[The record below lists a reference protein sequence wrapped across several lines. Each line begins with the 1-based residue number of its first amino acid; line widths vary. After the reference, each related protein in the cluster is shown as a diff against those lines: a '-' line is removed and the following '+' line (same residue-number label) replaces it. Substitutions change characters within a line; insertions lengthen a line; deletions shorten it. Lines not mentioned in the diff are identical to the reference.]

1 MDNQKKILTRIQLI
15 NWHYFE
21 NERISVNGSTLVS
34 GENTAGKSTILDA
47 IQLVLTTNTR
57 RFNVAAN
64 EKGNRT
70 LKGYVRCKEG
80 NVGETYLRKNVVP
93 ANVALEFYEEKGDRY
108 FVIGVHMTSQDEESA
123 VTTRWY
129 VEECRLEDLSFVVNN
144 RPALAEEFRV
154 GGKRIRY
161 IEQKHAAKDRFKRRL
176 GNLEDKFFDIIPK
189 SLAFKPMDNVKE
201 FINKFVLSEKKI
213 DVASLR
219 ENIETLSELEYL
231 LERSQ
236 KQYTAL
242 EEILGIYEKIEKKE
256 HDISVNEI
264 LLALANK
271 DALQQE
277 LEEQEKEI
285 RLKKQYVEGNRQ
297 ELDAVMQKRSAL
309 EEQII
314 AINVAIQSNS
324 SNKMI
329 EDIKRRIKQLDG
341 EITEQEVCK
350 KKLKEQVKIAV
361 QYMQSAAKLQDIEL
375 QNIEHTNIRYT
386 NSPYQNI
393 IGQQFLLELQSALLT
408 NTELS
413 LLLSET
419 HRNEKSKVI
428 EKMEVF
434 QNKYLEQI
442 RNTYAGLQYRMQQLN
457 ESINELQGRLKEL
470 ENRKLLFPQQ
480 TITLKKAIEKEFE
493 RRNIHSSVHIL
504 AELLE
509 ITDEKWRNAVE
520 GYFHQQKFYLIVE
533 PEYYDI
539 ALEVYDRKRAQIH
552 TAGIINTKK
561 IPLGDEIKNE
571 SLAYV
576 VKSENR
582 YAKAYANYLLG
593 RVVRCENVGELEQY
607 NIAITP
613 QCMLYQGYVVRHIN
627 PSHYKDPYIGQHA
640 YRTQIVNTRM
650 LLEEKGIER
659 GRMREELKLYSD
671 VLEIEKRFDFT
682 ILKLYLNAPAKKAE
696 LQEQL
701 THEKVELQKAS
712 NDPSL
717 IQLQI
722 DLGEKEEEKKT
733 ITEEE
738 KRLNEENARLQN
750 QIETLEQNQ
759 QVKEKVFAASRE
771 ELEAKM
777 DADGVVY
784 QEAQEKY
791 MVNRKTKTA
800 RKVAENF
807 APQRSQFE
815 NEKTSYVD
823 KMKDLQYRYNTDFT
837 QDFVVGLSGITDY
850 REAAAKLRSVEMIR
864 YEEKLRQ
871 AKQDCEQIFRS
882 DFLAKMKELIEN
894 ARTEFR
900 NLNKALDSIYYG
912 DDSYHFKLSFDKKK
926 EGLYRMITS
935 ENNQEG
941 FNLWTAAF
949 EAQYHEE
956 MAELFDKL
964 MTKDDQGQKIV
975 EEYTDY
981 RSYLDYDI
989 EIRKKDG
996 RVQRFSDIY
1005 GEKSGSETQVP
1016 YYVAIAASFYQIYRY
1031 GNSVRIMLLDEAFDK
1046 MDDERIGS
1054 MMDFFNG
1061 LDLQVIMAT
1070 PPAKIEVIGE
1080 KVDTVL
1086 TAIRVGQTS
1095 IVEEYDF

>member
-1 MDNQKKILTRIQLI
+1 MDNQKKILTRIQLV

-21 NERISVNGSTLVS
+21 NERISVNGSTLIS

-70 LKGYVRCKEG
+70 LKGYVRCKMG
-80 NVGETYLRKNVVP
+80 NIGETYLRKNVVP
-93 ANVALEFYEEKGDRY
+93 ANVALEFYEEKENRY
-108 FVIGVHMTSQDEESA
+108 FVIGVHMTSQDEESP
-123 VTTRWY
+123 VITKWY
-129 VEECRLEDLSFVVNN
+129 AEECRLEDLSFTVDN
-144 RPALAEEFRV
+144 RPALSDEFRIN
-154 GGKRIRY
+154 GKRIRY
-161 IEQKHAAKDRFKRRL
+161 IEQKNAARDRFKRRL

-201 FINKFVLSEKKI
+201 FINKFVLSETKI

-236 KQYTAL
+236 KQYSAL
-242 EEILGIYEKIEKKE
+242 ENILNTYEKIEKKE
-256 HDISVNEI
+256 HDIQVNDI
-264 LLALANK
+264 LLMLANK
-271 DALQQE
+271 DALYQD
-277 LEEQEKEI
+277 LEDIKKDI
-285 RLKKQYVEGNRQ
+285 RLKRQYVESNIQ
-297 ELDAVMQKRSAL
+297 ELGLVEQKKTAL

-329 EDIKRRIKQLDG
+329 EDAKRRIGQLEDDISKLEKQ
-341 EITEQEVCK
+341 EQELNGQIK
-350 KKLKEQVKIAV
+350 RLKQYFQCVSKIQEKV
-361 QYMQSAAKLQDIEL
+361 QCLILTNSEMSLLTSEEDIKEKSRIIETIEDFQKNQLEKIRNMHMKLQYQMNEL
-375 QNIEHTNIRYT
+375 NDT
-386 NSPYQNI
+386 
-393 IGQQFLLELQSALLT
+393 
-408 NTELS
+408 
-413 LLLSET
+413 
-419 HRNEKSKVI
+419 
-428 EKMEVF
+428 
-434 QNKYLEQI
+434 
-442 RNTYAGLQYRMQQLN
+442 
-457 ESINELQGRLKEL
+457 INDLQGRLKEL
-470 ENRKLLFPQQ
+470 EKRKLSFPEQ
-480 TITLKKAIEKEFE
+480 TVELKEAIEKEFE
-493 RRNIHSSVHIL
+493 KRGIHSTVYIL

-509 ITDEKWRNAVE
+509 ITDEKWVNAVE
-520 GYFHQQKFYLIVE
+520 GYFNKQKFYLIVE
-533 PEYYDI
+533 PDYYDV
-539 ALEVYDRKRAQIH
+539 ALEVYDRKRKQIH
-552 TAGIINTKK
+552 TAGIINTKR
-561 IPLGDEIKNE
+561 IPHADEVNNN

-593 RVVRCENVGELEQY
+593 RVVRCETVQELE
-607 NIAITP
+607 NHDIAITP

-627 PSHYKDPYIGQHA
+627 PANYREPYIGQNA
-640 YRTQIVNTRM
+640 YRTQIVNARR
-650 LLEEKGIER
+650 LLEEKSTER
-659 GRMREELKLYSD
+659 SALRDEIRLYSD
-671 VLEIEKRFDFT
+671 VLESERKFDFT
-682 ILKLYLNAPAKKAE
+682 ILKLYVNAPAKKAE
-696 LQEQL
+696 LSRQL
-701 THEKVELQKAS
+701 TRERVELEKAS
-712 NDPSL
+712 KDPTL

-722 DLGEKEEEKKT
+722 DLGEKENEKKAVA
-733 ITEEE
+733 ENE
-738 KRLNEENARLQN
+738 KTLNNENARLLN
-750 QIETLEQNQ
+750 QIEYLEMSQQNN
-759 QVKEKVFAASRE
+759 EKVLDESVKA
-771 ELEAKM
+771 LERKL
-777 DADGVVY
+777 DFDGIVY
-784 QEAQEKY
+784 QEAKEKY
-791 MVNRKTKTA
+791 DINRKTKTA

-815 NEKTSYVD
+815 NEKTNLVD

-837 QDFVVGLSGITDY
+837 QDFVVGLSGMTEY
-850 REAAAKLRSVEMIR
+850 REAAVKLRSVEMIR

-871 AKQDCEQIFRS
+871 AKDDCEQIFKS
-882 DFLAKMKELIEN
+882 DFLSKMKELIEN
-894 ARTEFR
+894 AKIEFR

-912 DDSYHFKLSFDKKK
+912 DDSYHFKIGFDKKK

-941 FNLWTAAF
+941 INLWTATF
-949 EAQYHEE
+949 EEQYKEE

-964 MTKDDQGQKIV
+964 MAKDDNGQKIV

-996 RVQRFSDIY
+996 SIQRFSDIY

-1070 PPAKIEVIGE
+1070 PPAKIEIIGE
-1080 KVDTVL
+1080 KVETVL
-1086 TAIRVGQTS
+1086 TAIRVGQSS

>member
-1 MDNQKKILTRIQLI
+1 MDNHKKILTRIQLV

-21 NERISVNGSTLVS
+21 NERISVNGSTLIS

-70 LKGYVRCKEG
+70 LKGYVRCKMG

-93 ANVALEFYEEKGDRY
+93 ANVALEFYEEKENRY
-108 FVIGVHMTSQDEESA
+108 FVIGVHMTSQDEESQ
-123 VTTRWY
+123 VITKWY
-129 VEECRLEDLSFVVNN
+129 AEECRLEDLSFTVDN
-144 RPALAEEFRV
+144 RPALSDEFRIK
-154 GGKRIRY
+154 GKRIRY
-161 IEQKHAAKDRFKRRL
+161 IEQKNAARDRFKRRL

-201 FINKFVLSEKKI
+201 FINKFVLSETKI
-213 DVASLR
+213 DVAPLR

-236 KQYTAL
+236 KQYSAL
-242 EEILGIYEKIEKKE
+242 ENILNTYERIEKKE
-256 HDISVNEI
+256 HDIRVNDI
-264 LLALANK
+264 LLMLANK
-271 DALQQE
+271 DALYQD
-277 LEEQEKEI
+277 LEEIKKEI
-285 RLKKQYVEGNRQ
+285 RLKRQYIESNSQ
-297 ELDAVMQKRSAL
+297 ELGLVAQKKTAL

-329 EDIKRRIKQLDG
+329 EDAKRRIVQLEDDISKQD
-341 EITEQEVCK
+341 EQEQELNGQI
-350 KKLKEQVKIAV
+350 KKLKQYLQCVSKIKEKV
-361 QYMQSAAKLQDIEL
+361 QCSMLTNSEMSLLASEEDIKEKSRIIEKIEDFQKNQLEKIRNVHIKLQYQMDEL
-375 QNIEHTNIRYT
+375 DDMI
-386 NSPYQNI
+386 
-393 IGQQFLLELQSALLT
+393 
-408 NTELS
+408 
-413 LLLSET
+413 
-419 HRNEKSKVI
+419 KD
-428 EKMEVF
+428 
-434 QNKYLEQI
+434 
-442 RNTYAGLQYRMQQLN
+442 
-457 ESINELQGRLKEL
+457 LQGRLKEL
-470 ENRKLLFPQQ
+470 EKRKLSFPEQ
-480 TITLKKAIEKEFE
+480 TALLKEAIEKEFE
-493 RRNIHSSVHIL
+493 KRGIHSTVYIL

-509 ITDEKWRNAVE
+509 ITDEKWVNAIE
-520 GYFHQQKFYLIVE
+520 GYFNKQKFYLIVE
-533 PEYYDI
+533 PDYYDV
-539 ALEVYDRKRAQIH
+539 ALEVYDRKRKQIH
-552 TAGIINTKK
+552 TAGIINTKR
-561 IPLGDEIKNE
+561 IPLVEEVNNNT
-571 SLAYV
+571 LAYV

-593 RVVRCENVGELEQY
+593 RVVRSETVQELENY
-607 NIAITP
+607 DIAIIP

-627 PSHYKDPYIGQHA
+627 PANYRDPYIGQNA
-640 YRTQIVNTRM
+640 YRTQIVNVRR
-650 LLEEKGIER
+650 LLEEKSTER
-659 GRMREELKLYSD
+659 SVLRDEIRLYSD
-671 VLEIEKRFDFT
+671 VLESERKFDFT
-682 ILKLYLNAPAKKAE
+682 ILKLYVNAPAKKAE
-696 LQEQL
+696 LSRQL
-701 THEKVELQKAS
+701 TRERVELEKAS
-712 NDPSL
+712 NDPTF

-722 DLGEKEEEKKT
+722 DLGEKENEKKAVA
-733 ITEEE
+733 ENE
-738 KRLNEENARLQN
+738 KRLNNENARLLN
-750 QIETLEQNQ
+750 QIENLEKSQQNNEMALDES
-759 QVKEKVFAASRE
+759 VKA
-771 ELEAKM
+771 LERKL
-777 DADGVVY
+777 DSDGIVY
-784 QEAQEKY
+784 QEAEEKY
-791 MVNRKTKTA
+791 NINRKTKTA

-815 NEKTSYVD
+815 NEKTNLVD

-837 QDFVVGLSGITDY
+837 QDFVVGESGMAEY
-850 REAAAKLRSVEMIR
+850 REAAVKLRSVEMIR

-871 AKQDCEQIFRS
+871 AKDDCEQIFKS
-882 DFLAKMKELIEN
+882 DFLSKMKELIEN
-894 ARTEFR
+894 AKIEFR

-912 DDSYHFKLSFDKKK
+912 DDSYHFKIGFDKKK

-941 FNLWTAAF
+941 INLWTTAF
-949 EAQYHEE
+949 EEQYKDE
-956 MAELFDKL
+956 MADLFDKL
-964 MTKDDQGQKIV
+964 MTKDDNGQKIV

-996 RVQRFSDIY
+996 SVQRFSDIY

-1070 PPAKIEVIGE
+1070 PPAKIEIIGE

-1086 TAIRVGQTS
+1086 TAIRVGQSS

>member
-1 MDNQKKILTRIQLI
+1 MDNHKKILTRIQLV

-21 NERISVNGSTLVS
+21 NERISVNGSTLIS

-70 LKGYVRCKEG
+70 LKGYVRCKMG

-93 ANVALEFYEEKGDRY
+93 ANVALEFYEEKENRY
-108 FVIGVHMTSQDEESA
+108 FVIGVHMTSQDEESQ
-123 VTTRWY
+123 VITKWY
-129 VEECRLEDLSFVVNN
+129 AEECRLEDLSFTVDN
-144 RPALAEEFRV
+144 RPALSDEFRIK
-154 GGKRIRY
+154 GKRIRY
-161 IEQKHAAKDRFKRRL
+161 IEQKNAARDRFKRRL

-201 FINKFVLSEKKI
+201 FINKFVLSETKI

-236 KQYTAL
+236 KQYSAL
-242 EEILGIYEKIEKKE
+242 ENILNTYERIEKKE
-256 HDISVNEI
+256 HDIRVNDI
-264 LLALANK
+264 LLMLANK
-271 DALQQE
+271 DALYQD
-277 LEEQEKEI
+277 LEEIKKEI
-285 RLKKQYVEGNRQ
+285 RLKRQYIESNSQ
-297 ELDAVMQKRSAL
+297 ELGLVAQKKTAL

-329 EDIKRRIKQLDG
+329 EDAKRRIVQLEDDISKQD
-341 EITEQEVCK
+341 EQEQELNGQI
-350 KKLKEQVKIAV
+350 KKLKQYLQCVSKIKEKV
-361 QYMQSAAKLQDIEL
+361 QCSMLTNSEMSLLASEEDIKEKSRIIEKIEDFQKNQLEKIRNVHIKLQYQMDEL
-375 QNIEHTNIRYT
+375 DDMI
-386 NSPYQNI
+386 
-393 IGQQFLLELQSALLT
+393 
-408 NTELS
+408 
-413 LLLSET
+413 
-419 HRNEKSKVI
+419 KD
-428 EKMEVF
+428 
-434 QNKYLEQI
+434 
-442 RNTYAGLQYRMQQLN
+442 
-457 ESINELQGRLKEL
+457 LQGRLKEL
-470 ENRKLLFPQQ
+470 EKRKLSFPEQ
-480 TITLKKAIEKEFE
+480 TALLKEAIEKEFE
-493 RRNIHSSVHIL
+493 KRGIHSTVYIL

-509 ITDEKWRNAVE
+509 ITDEKWVNAIE
-520 GYFHQQKFYLIVE
+520 GYFNKQKFYLIVE
-533 PEYYDI
+533 PDYYDV
-539 ALEVYDRKRAQIH
+539 ALEVYDRKRKQIH
-552 TAGIINTKK
+552 TAGIINTKR
-561 IPLGDEIKNE
+561 IPLVEEVNNNT
-571 SLAYV
+571 LAYV

-593 RVVRCENVGELEQY
+593 RVVRSETVQELENY
-607 NIAITP
+607 DIAIIP

-627 PSHYKDPYIGQHA
+627 PANYRDPYIGQNA
-640 YRTQIVNTRM
+640 YRTQIVNVRR
-650 LLEEKGIER
+650 LLEEKSTER
-659 GRMREELKLYSD
+659 SVLRDEIRLYSD
-671 VLEIEKRFDFT
+671 VLESERKFDFT
-682 ILKLYLNAPAKKAE
+682 ILKLYVNAPAKKAE
-696 LQEQL
+696 LSRQL
-701 THEKVELQKAS
+701 TRERVELEKAS
-712 NDPSL
+712 NDPTF

-722 DLGEKEEEKKT
+722 DLGEKENEKKAVA
-733 ITEEE
+733 ENE
-738 KRLNEENARLQN
+738 KRLNNENARLLN
-750 QIETLEQNQ
+750 QIENLEKSQQNNEMALDES
-759 QVKEKVFAASRE
+759 VKA
-771 ELEAKM
+771 LERKL
-777 DADGVVY
+777 DSDGIVY
-784 QEAQEKY
+784 QEAEEKY
-791 MVNRKTKTA
+791 NINRKTKTA

-815 NEKTSYVD
+815 NEKTNLVD

-837 QDFVVGLSGITDY
+837 QDFVVGESGMAEY
-850 REAAAKLRSVEMIR
+850 REAAVKLRSVEMIR

-871 AKQDCEQIFRS
+871 AKDDCEQIFKS
-882 DFLAKMKELIEN
+882 DFLSKMKELIEN
-894 ARTEFR
+894 AKIEFR

-912 DDSYHFKLSFDKKK
+912 DDSYHFKIGFDKKK

-941 FNLWTAAF
+941 INLWTTAF
-949 EAQYHEE
+949 EEQYKDE
-956 MAELFDKL
+956 MADLFDKL
-964 MTKDDQGQKIV
+964 MTKDDNGQKIV

-996 RVQRFSDIY
+996 SVQRFSDIY

-1070 PPAKIEVIGE
+1070 PPAKIEIIGE

-1086 TAIRVGQTS
+1086 TAIRVGQSS

>member
-1 MDNQKKILTRIQLI
+1 MKKSRDIRMDNQKKILTRIQLI

-21 NERISVNGSTLVS
+21 NERISLNGSTLVS

-64 EKGNRT
+64 EKGNRS
-70 LKGYVRCKEG
+70 LKGYVRCKVG

-93 ANVALEFYEEKGDRY
+93 ANVALEFYEEKGNRY

-123 VTTRWY
+123 VITKWY

-144 RPALAEEFRV
+144 RPALADEFRIN
-154 GGKRIRY
+154 GKRIRY
-161 IEQKHAAKDRFKRRL
+161 IEQKNAARDRFKRRL
-176 GNLEDKFFDIIPK
+176 GNLDDKFFDIIPK

-201 FINKFVLSEKKI
+201 FINKFVLSETKI

-242 EEILGIYEKIEKKE
+242 EGILDTYEKIEKKE
-256 HDISVNEI
+256 YDIQVNDI

-271 DALQQE
+271 DALGQE
-277 LEEQEKEI
+277 VEDIQKEI
-285 RLKKQYVEGNRQ
+285 RLKKQYMESNRQ
-297 ELDAVMQKRSAL
+297 AYELVVQKLAAL
-309 EEQII
+309 DEQII

-324 SNKMI
+324 SNKLI
-329 EDIKRRIKQLDG
+329 EDTKRRIVQLEND
-341 EITEQEVCK
+341 ISIQKEQEE
-350 KKLKEQVKIAV
+350 KLNEQIKALQLYIKCMTKI
-361 QYMQSAAKLQDIEL
+361 QYS
-375 QNIEHTNIRYT
+375 
-386 NSPYQNI
+386 
-393 IGQQFLLELQSALLT
+393 LLSGE
-408 NTELS
+408 ELS
-413 LLLSET
+413 LLVSEED
-419 HRNEKSKVI
+419 RKEKSKII
-428 EKMEVF
+428 EKIEGF
-434 QNKYLEQI
+434 QNHQLEEI
-442 RNTYAGLQYRMQQLN
+442 RLAYAGLCNEMNHLN
-457 ESINELQGRLKEL
+457 TTINEMQSRLKEL
-470 ENRKLLFPQQ
+470 EKRRLKFPEQ
-480 TITLKKAIEKEFE
+480 TISLKTAIEKEFE
-493 RRNIHSSVHIL
+493 RRKISSKVYIL

-509 ITDEKWRNAVE
+509 ITDEKWTNAIE
-520 GYFHQQKFYLIVE
+520 GYFNKQKFYLIVE
-533 PEYYDI
+533 PQYYDV
-539 ALEVYDRKRAQIH
+539 ALEVYDRRRGQIH

-561 IPLGDEIKNE
+561 IPITDEVNNA

-593 RVVRCENVGELEQY
+593 RVIRCENVQELENY
-607 NIAITP
+607 DIAITP

-627 PSHYKDPYIGQHA
+627 PAHYKDPYIGQNA
-640 YRTQIVNTRM
+640 YRTQILNTRKW
-650 LLEEKGIER
+650 LEEN
-659 GRMREELKLYSD
+659 
-671 VLEIEKRFDFT
+671 IEKRTSLRENIKLYTEVLESERKFDFT
-682 ILKLYLNAPAKKAE
+682 ILKLYINAPAKKAE
-696 LQEQL
+696 LLRQL
-701 THEKVELQKAS
+701 DYEKVELKKAS

-722 DLGEKEEEKKT
+722 DLGDKESERKTVKGEEKS
-733 ITEEE
+733 
-738 KRLNEENARLQN
+738 LNGENARLMN
-750 QIETLEQNQ
+750 QIEHLETEEKQ
-759 QVKEKVFAASRE
+759 KEKLLSDSVTD
-771 ELEAKM
+771 LEKKQ
-777 DADGVVY
+777 DADGGVY

-791 MVNRKTKTA
+791 NVNRKTKTA
-800 RKVAENF
+800 RKIAENF
-807 APQRSQFE
+807 TPQRSQYE
-815 NEKTSYVD
+815 NEKTALVD
-823 KMKDLQYRYNTDFT
+823 TMKGLQYRYNTDFT
-837 QDFVVGLSGITDY
+837 QDFVVGLSGIAEY

-864 YEEKLRQ
+864 YEEKLLQ
-871 AKQDCEQIFRS
+871 AKNDCEQIFRS
-882 DFLAKMKELIEN
+882 DFLSKMKELIEN
-894 ARTEFR
+894 ARIEFR

-912 DDSYHFKLSFDKKK
+912 EDSYHFKLTFDKKK

-941 FNLWTAAF
+941 INLWTATF
-949 EAQYHEE
+949 EEQYHEE

-964 MTKDDQGQKIV
+964 MTKDDNGKKIV

-996 RVQRFSDIY
+996 SVQRFSDIY

-1031 GNSVRIMLLDEAFDK
+1031 GNSVRVMLLDEAFDK

-1054 MMDFFNG
+1054 MMNFFNG

-1070 PPAKIEVIGE
+1070 PPAKIETIGE

-1086 TAIRVGQTS
+1086 TAIRVGQNS

>member
-1 MDNQKKILTRIQLI
+1 MDNQKKILTRIQLV

-21 NERISVNGSTLVS
+21 NERISINGSTLIS

-70 LKGYVRCKEG
+70 LKGYVRCKMG
-80 NVGETYLRKNVVP
+80 NVGETYLRKNVVL
-93 ANVALEFYEEKGDRY
+93 ANVALEFYEEKENRY
-108 FVIGVHMTSQDEESA
+108 FVIGVHMTSQDEESP
-123 VTTRWY
+123 VITKWY
-129 VEECRLEDLSFVVNN
+129 AEECRLEDLSFTVDN
-144 RPALAEEFRV
+144 RPALSDEFRIN
-154 GGKRIRY
+154 GKRIRY
-161 IEQKHAAKDRFKRRL
+161 IEQKNAARDRFKRRL

-201 FINKFVLSEKKI
+201 FINKFVLPETKI

-236 KQYTAL
+236 KQYSAL
-242 EEILGIYEKIEKKE
+242 ENILNTYERIEKKE
-256 HDISVNEI
+256 HDIQVNDI
-264 LLALANK
+264 LLMLANK
-271 DALQQE
+271 DALYQD
-277 LEEQEKEI
+277 LEEIKKEI
-285 RLKKQYVEGNRQ
+285 RLKRQYIESNSQ
-297 ELDAVMQKRSAL
+297 ELELIAQKKTAL
-309 EEQII
+309 EERII

-329 EDIKRRIKQLDG
+329 EDAKRRIVQLEDDISKQD
-341 EITEQEVCK
+341 EQEQELNGQI
-350 KKLKEQVKIAV
+350 KKLKQYLQCVSKIQEKV
-361 QYMQSAAKLQDIEL
+361 QCSMLTNSEISLLASEEDIKEKSRIIEKIEDFQENQLENIRNIHMKLQ
-375 QNIEHTNIRYT
+375 
-386 NSPYQNI
+386 YQ
-393 IGQQFLLELQSALLT
+393 
-408 NTELS
+408 
-413 LLLSET
+413 
-419 HRNEKSKVI
+419 
-428 EKMEVF
+428 M
-434 QNKYLEQI
+434 
-442 RNTYAGLQYRMQQLN
+442 
-457 ESINELQGRLKEL
+457 NELNDVINDLQVRLKEL
-470 ENRKLLFPQQ
+470 EKRKLSFPEQ
-480 TITLKKAIEKEFE
+480 TVALKEAIEKEFE
-493 RRNIHSSVHIL
+493 KRGIHSTIYIL

-509 ITDEKWRNAVE
+509 ITDEKWVNAVE
-520 GYFHQQKFYLIVE
+520 GYFNKQKFYLIVE
-533 PEYYDI
+533 PDYYDV
-539 ALEVYDRKRAQIH
+539 ALEVYDRKRKQIH
-552 TAGIINTKK
+552 TAGIINTKR
-561 IPLGDEIKNE
+561 IPLADEENNN

-593 RVVRCENVGELEQY
+593 RVVRCETVQELENY
-607 NIAITP
+607 DIAITP

-627 PSHYKDPYIGQHA
+627 PANYREPYIGRNA
-640 YRTQIVNTRM
+640 YRTQIVNVRR
-650 LLEEKGIER
+650 LLEEKSTER
-659 GRMREELKLYSD
+659 SALRDEIKLYSD
-671 VLEIEKRFDFT
+671 VLDNERKFDFT
-682 ILKLYLNAPAKKAE
+682 ILKLYVNAPAKKAE
-696 LQEQL
+696 LSRQL
-701 THEKVELQKAS
+701 THEKVELEKAS

-722 DLGEKEEEKKT
+722 DLGEKENEKKT
-733 ITEEE
+733 VSDNE
-738 KRLNEENARLQN
+738 KQLNNENAKLLN
-750 QIETLEQNQ
+750 QIENLEKSQQNNENALDES
-759 QVKEKVFAASRE
+759 VKA
-771 ELEAKM
+771 LERKL
-777 DADGVVY
+777 DSDGIVY
-784 QEAQEKY
+784 QEAKEKY
-791 MVNRKTKTA
+791 DINRKTKTA

-807 APQRSQFE
+807 APQKSQFE
-815 NEKTSYVD
+815 NEKTNLVD

-837 QDFVVGLSGITDY
+837 QDFVIGLSGMAEY
-850 REAAAKLRSVEMIR
+850 REAAVKLRSVEMIR

-871 AKQDCEQIFRS
+871 AKDDCEQIFKS
-882 DFLAKMKELIEN
+882 DFLSKMKELIEN
-894 ARTEFR
+894 AKIEFR

-912 DDSYHFKLSFDKKK
+912 DDSYHFKIGFDKKK

-935 ENNQEG
+935 ENNQDG
-941 FNLWTAAF
+941 INLWTATF
-949 EAQYHEE
+949 EEQYKEE

-964 MTKDDQGQKIV
+964 MTKDDNGQKIV

-996 RVQRFSDIY
+996 SVQRFSDIY

-1070 PPAKIEVIGE
+1070 PPAKIEIIGE

-1086 TAIRVGQTS
+1086 TAIRVGQSS

>member
-1 MDNQKKILTRIQLI
+1 MDNQKKMLTRIQLI

-21 NERISVNGSTLVS
+21 NERVSVNGSTLIS
-34 GENTAGKSTILDA
+34 GENTAGKSTVLDA

-64 EKGNRT
+64 EKGNRS
-70 LKGYVRCKEG
+70 LKGYVRCKMG
-80 NVGETYLRKNVVP
+80 NVGETYLRNNVVP
-93 ANVALEFYEEKGDRY
+93 ANVALEFYEEKGNRY

-123 VTTRWY
+123 VITKWY
-129 VEECRLEDLSFVVNN
+129 TEECRLEDLSFTVNN
-144 RPALAEEFRV
+144 RPALADEFRIN
-154 GGKRIRY
+154 GRRIRY
-161 IEQKHAAKDRFKRRL
+161 IEQKNAARDRFKRRL

-201 FINKFVLSEKKI
+201 FINKFVLSETKI

-219 ENIETLSELEYL
+219 ENIETLNELEYL

-236 KQYTAL
+236 KQYSAL
-242 EEILGIYEKIEKKE
+242 ENILKAYERIEKKE
-256 HDISVNEI
+256 HDIQINDI
-264 LLALANK
+264 LLMLANR
-271 DALQQE
+271 DALYQE
-277 LEEQEKEI
+277 LEDIKKDI
-285 RLKKQYVEGNRQ
+285 RLKRQYVESNSQ
-297 ELDAVMQKRSAL
+297 ELDLVVQKLAAL

-329 EDIKRRIKQLDG
+329 EDAKRRIQQLQGDIS
-341 EITEQEVCK
+341 EQNEQEK
-350 KKLKEQVKIAV
+350 ELNEQIKKLK
-361 QYMQSAAKLQDIEL
+361 QYSQCVSIIQYIML
-375 QNIEHTNIRYT
+375 T
-386 NSPYQNI
+386 NS
-393 IGQQFLLELQSALLT
+393 EM
-408 NTELS
+408 S
-413 LLLSET
+413 LLASE
-419 HRNEKSKVI
+419 EDIKQKSKVVEKI
-428 EKMEVF
+428 EEF
-434 QNKYLEQI
+434 QGNQLEQI
-442 RNTYAGLQYRMQQLN
+442 RKAHMGLQYNMEQL
-457 ESINELQGRLKEL
+457 SGTINELQGRLKEL
-470 ENRKLLFPQQ
+470 EKRKLNFPEQ
-480 TITLKKAIEKEFE
+480 TVVLKDAIEKEFA
-493 RRNIHSSVHIL
+493 RRNIHSKVYIL

-509 ITDEKWRNAVE
+509 ITDDKWVNAVE
-520 GYFHQQKFYLIVE
+520 GYFNKQKFYLIVE
-533 PEYYDI
+533 PQYYDV
-539 ALEVYDRKRAQIH
+539 ALEVYERNCRQIH

-561 IPLGDEIKNE
+561 IPMADEVNNR

-593 RVVRCENVGELEQY
+593 RVARCENVNELE
-607 NIAITP
+607 NHDIAITP

-627 PSHYKDPYIGQHA
+627 PAYYKEPYIGQNA
-640 YRTQIVNTRM
+640 YRTQIVNVRE
-650 LLEEKGIER
+650 LLKEKSVER
-659 GRMREELKLYSD
+659 STLREEIRLYCD
-671 VLEIEKRFDFT
+671 ALEREKAFDFT

-696 LQEQL
+696 LLRQL
-701 THEKVELQKAS
+701 THENEELKKAS
-712 NDPSL
+712 DDPSL

-722 DLGEKEEEKKT
+722 DLEDKKKEKEAV
-733 ITEEE
+733 TENEAQ
-738 KRLNEENARLQN
+738 LNKENARLLN
-750 QIETLEQNQ
+750 QIDTLEQTQ
-759 QVKEKVFAASRE
+759 QSKEMALAESMKD
-771 ELEAKM
+771 LEGKL
-777 DADGVVY
+777 DSDGIVY
-784 QEAQEKY
+784 HEAQEKY
-791 MVNRKTKTA
+791 NLNRKSKTA

-815 NEKTSYVD
+815 NEKTSLVD
-823 KMKDLQYRYNTDFT
+823 KMKELQYRYNTDFT
-837 QDFVVGLSGITDY
+837 QDFVVGLSGMTEY
-850 REAAAKLRSVEMIR
+850 REAAIKLRSVEMIR

-871 AKQDCEQIFRS
+871 AKDDCEQIFKS
-882 DFLAKMKELIEN
+882 DFLSKMKELIEN
-894 ARTEFR
+894 AKIEFR

-912 DDSYHFKLSFDKKK
+912 DDSYHFKIGFDKKK

-941 FNLWTAAF
+941 INLWTAAF
-949 EAQYHEE
+949 EEQYKEE
-956 MAELFDKL
+956 MEELFNKL
-964 MTKDDQGQKIV
+964 MTKDDNGQKIV

-996 RVQRFSDIY
+996 SVQRFSDIY

-1070 PPAKIEVIGE
+1070 PPAKIEIIGE

-1086 TAIRVGQTS
+1086 TAIRVGQSS